1 MLSFVLAKVTVI
13 YAYIYYASYALPRLP
28 LSGLSK
34 GLTCD
39 VNMQLECSGKQ
50 VKQEVLNNI
59 SLTTNKK
66 RCPHCRL
73 SLSRDAKKLV
83 HCHCRY
89 HRHYLHLVLFL
100 DQKWQFI
107 HCQ

>member
-50 VKQEVLNNI
+50 VKQEVLNNVI
-59 SLTTNKK
+59 LQRTKT
-66 RCPHCRL
+66 
-73 SLSRDAKKLV
+73 
-83 HCHCRY
+83 
-89 HRHYLHLVLFL
+89 LFHIVEFRFREML
-100 DQKWQFI
+100 RNWSTVTVDITVIIYTLFFS
-107 HCQ
+107 